1 MTKTCKKTTYTH
13 AFFCLAKRKDSDI
26 PTPAAKTTL
35 ERAGLGERKI
45 TFPDKYCG
53 ASDFSDHLQL
63 NFPQLKY
70 CGGFQLLRSRG
81 STRSKVLEIIPCPQN
96 GYTPEGLC
104 SKELGVG
111 AAVIYIRP
119 LQKYIDMQDPPSLT
133 LTPQTTGP
141 LVECVYCAEIFSFS
155 EIQGHNDC
163 CEKKN
168 NSDSTAEETLE
179 NTQAGTSAAASSSS
193 NQNPLEENQSSSSE
207 EWTTE
212 PDFYKAANMF
222 LPSLAQ
228 QC

>member
-1 MTKTCKKTTYTH
+1 MTKTVAELLREAAAALEQVPSSNAPVASLNAPERRNNAPAEVLRLFSPYPARGVQRKSTSPATMTKKCKKTTYTH
-13 AFFCLAKRKDSDI
+13 AFICLAKRKDSDI
-26 PTPAAKTTL
+26 PTPAAKRTL
-35 ERAGLGERKI
+35 EMAGLGESKI

-53 ASDFSDHLQL
+53 ASDFSDHLEL

-81 STRSKVLEIIPCPQN
+81 STRSKVLEIIPCPPN
-96 GYTPEGLC
+96 GYTSEGLS

-119 LQKYIDMQDPPSLT
+119 LQKDIDMQDPPSLT

-163 CEKKN
+163 CEK
-168 NSDSTAEETLE
+168 
-179 NTQAGTSAAASSSS
+179 
-193 NQNPLEENQSSSSE
+193 
-207 EWTTE
+207 
-212 PDFYKAANMF
+212 
-222 LPSLAQ
+222 
-228 QC
+228 